1 VVDDMGSTEETPEA
15 TAEQAMEI
23 GPTTIRDDLA
33 WTGGGAGGGQAPR
46 LIQDGPQRSKDA
58 ALSAS
63 RSLSLITVAPE
74 LAGRGAVSPQVASR
88 SNSRKKS

>member
-1 VVDDMGSTEETPEA
+1 MTWRGPVEA
-15 TAEQAMEI
+15 L
-23 GPTTIRDDLA
+23 LA
-33 WTGGGAGGGQAPR
+33 VRPPR

-88 SNSRKKS
+88 SNSKKKS